1 MPHSANK
8 LLCESTVK
16 TYLSSS
22 RVVAAI
28 EGLLASNRP
37 SFRHS
42 PLGEVAELL
51 TEGRNF
57 SWVGI
62 YLTLN
67 KKSSSAL
74 DESGMHPAQV
84 AMPGTV
90 KKIVVSIKIA
100 GREIGFLGVES
111 NRQNAFGTEDR
122 VLLERVAGM
131 LARFLTGPGKY
142 LVRKAAQSKPGAAP
156 RAAAA

>member
-1 MPHSANK
+1 MPHAANR

-16 TYLSSS
+16 RYLPSAQI
-22 RVVAAI
+22 VAAI
-28 EGLLASNRP
+28 ERLLGSNRP
-37 SFRHS
+37 SFHRS
-42 PLGEVAELL
+42 PLGEVAGLL
-51 TEGRNF
+51 IDGRYF

-67 KKSSSAL
+67 RSSAAL
-74 DESGMHPAQV
+74 EESGMHPAQV

-100 GREIGFLGVES
+100 GREIGFLSVES

-122 VLLERVAGM
+122 VLLERVAGL

-142 LVRKAAQSKPGAAP
+142 LVRKAAQSRPGAAP
-156 RAAAA
+156 KAAAA